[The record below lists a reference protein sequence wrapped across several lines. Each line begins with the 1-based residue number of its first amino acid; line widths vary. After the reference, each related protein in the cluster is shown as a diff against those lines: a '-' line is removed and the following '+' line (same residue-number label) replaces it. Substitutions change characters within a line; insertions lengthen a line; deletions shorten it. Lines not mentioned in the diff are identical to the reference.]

1 MANLDSVKIKF
12 PNECINSF
20 STEFIHKPNYQNK
33 VLIKDELQC
42 KNQSIVG
49 LNQITIDNIHE
60 TTTLEL
66 SAKILKSNYIKG
78 INQNTITEAINN
90 INNTGVIDL
99 NVNKIIDFA
108 EVLRCDVTDNIKPES
123 NSQLF
128 YKTLSSLPIPRKY
141 ETSLFNTKTNLGV
154 VWKGN
159 QKSFK
164 ERQIFYDKCK
174 QLATDKLL
182 RGKPYASKIYN
193 DFKEVVRV
201 ETNLASYK
209 TINQYLGSRQL
220 NEVLTSNAKVN
231 YCIFSKITKS
241 ITECDLKL
249 FTEFEGMKFGAIR
262 KRLGDEGII
271 KLNNYDWNKIEHFI
285 RTFNP
290 NNYRHYKNELKHVY
304 NDLKTKRGDYNVNII
319 EHVKELLLNVA

>member
-1 MANLDSVKIKF
+1 MANLDSVKILF

-20 STEFIHKPNYQNK
+20 SPEFIHKPEYSNK
-33 VLIKDELQC
+33 VLIKDVSQC
-42 KNQSIVG
+42 KNKSILG

-60 TTTLEL
+60 TTTLEF

-78 INQNTITEAINN
+78 LNINTIDEAINN
-90 INNTGVIDL
+90 INNTGIIDL
-99 NVNKIIDFA
+99 NKNKIIDFA

-141 ETSLFNTKTNLGV
+141 ETSLFNTKNNLGV

-174 QLATDKLL
+174 QLATDKLI
-182 RGKPYASKIYN
+182 KPFSNKVYN
-193 DFKEVVRV
+193 DFKNVVRV

-220 NEVLTSNAKVN
+220 NEVLSSNEKVN
-231 YCIFSKITKS
+231 YRIFSKITKS

-290 NNYRHYKNELKHVY
+290 NNYRHYKNEIKHVY
-304 NDLKTKRGDYNVNII
+304 NDLKAKRGDYNVNII

>member
-12 PNECINSF
+12 
-20 STEFIHKPNYQNK
+20 STECVNDFSSQFIHKPSYQNN
-33 VLIKDELQC
+33 VLIKDEYQS
-42 KNQSIVG
+42 KNQIISG
-49 LNQITIDNIHE
+49 LNLITIDKIHE

-78 INQNTITEAINN
+78 LNINTIDEAISN
-90 INNTGVIDL
+90 INKTG
-99 NVNKIIDFA
+99 IIDINTYKLLDNA
-108 EVLRCDVTDNIKPES
+108 EVLRCDVTDNIKPITTG
-123 NSQLF
+123 NLF
-128 YKTLSSLPIPRKY
+128 YNTLSSLPIPRKY

-174 QLATDKLL
+174 QLATDKLIK
-182 RGKPYASKIYN
+182 GKPYLNKIYN
-193 DFKEVVRV
+193 DFKDVVRV
-201 ETNLASYK
+201 ETNLTSFK
-209 TINQYLGSRQL
+209 TINQYLGGRQL
-220 NEVLTSNAKVN
+220 SQVLSSANKVN
-231 YCIFSKITKS
+231 YNIFSKITKS

-249 FTEFEGMKFGAIR
+249 FTEFEGVKFNAIR

-304 NDLKTKRGDYNVNII
+304 NDLKAKKGNYNTDII
-319 EHVKELLLNVA
+319 EHVKQLLKAA